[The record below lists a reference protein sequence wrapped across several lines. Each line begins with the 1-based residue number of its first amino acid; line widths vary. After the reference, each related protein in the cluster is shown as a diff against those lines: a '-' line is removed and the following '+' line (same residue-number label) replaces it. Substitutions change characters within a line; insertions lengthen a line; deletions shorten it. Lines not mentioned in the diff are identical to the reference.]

1 MIRWWRNRK
10 GPMTRDLCQVC
21 SKELHARERVE
32 VMAGEEADEFG
43 GIGWV
48 ETYCKKHA
56 PRKVST

>member
-1 MIRWWRNRK
+1 
-10 GPMTRDLCQVC
+10 MTRDLCQVC